1 MVSEDFGG
9 EGNGLLAIAD
19 GVHTL
24 TYTIVVVSGGRAWVG
39 QAAGHKLSA
48 STGYEDGWVT

>member
-9 EGNGLLAIAD
+9 EGNGLLAIVD

-24 TYTIVVVSGGRAWVG
+24 THTIVVVSGGGAWVYASG
-39 QAAGHKLSA
+39 GAQAQCQHRL
-48 STGYEDGWVT
+48 

>member
-9 EGNGLLAIAD
+9 EGNGLPVIAD

-24 TYTIVVVSGGRAWVG
+24 TYTIVVVSGGQGMGWASG
-39 QAAGHKLSA
+39 GAQAQCQHRL
-48 STGYEDGWVT
+48 